1 MEAPDSHAAKHVTDM
16 HALVHLFAKSYSA
29 SRFAYV
35 FSFTSPVVDIVETAK
50 ESAEASFYFKS
61 KLDLSSL

>member
-1 MEAPDSHAAKHVTDM
+1 MEAPDSHAARNVTDM

-35 FSFTSPVVDIVETAK
+35 FSFATPVVDIVETAK
-50 ESAEASFYFKS
+50 GSEEANFYFES